1 MSRLIWGVSYIQ
13 VDRWI
18 EGQDL
23 ESRLEVKARGAAASG
38 AMGSELRRV
47 YEGKVAV
54 DISAGKGGIDVGN
67 YIFPFVM
74 NKLSIWKRRGCRNLD
89 TDDSVGGL

>member
-23 ESRLEVKARGAAASG
+23 ESRLEVKAWGG
-38 AMGSELRRV
+38 CGFGELEVRSFERSMRARWLWTLMQV
-47 YEGKVAV
+47 
-54 DISAGKGGIDVGN
+54 KGVL
-67 YIFPFVM
+67 M
-74 NKLSIWKRRGCRNLD
+74 
-89 TDDSVGGL
+89 